1 MITARHLIDL
11 YEKRLSSASI
21 DKKLIARYENPTSSD
36 IEELS
41 STGTKEVA
49 FIINDRDKTIFVW
62 NAKLASVDKFS
73 TELVGVEWELL
84 DFCNYIIYGKA
95 QISGTN
101 LTVSS
106 KDNLELSDKFKY
118 LGDVISRD
126 WEWVD
131 KYLNGFSKVLK
142 IWKGSWFGY
151 LNKIK
156 ATKTNAALKKTK
168 K

>member
-1 MITARHLIDL
+1 MITARHLINL

-41 STGTKEVA
+41 STGAKDVV

-62 NAKLASVDKFS
+62 DAKFASVEDFS
-73 TELVGVEWELL
+73 TELVGVEGDLL
-84 DFCNYIIYGKA
+84 DVCNYIIYGKA
-95 QISGTN
+95 QISG
-101 LTVSS
+101 SS
-106 KDNLELSDKFKY
+106 LVVVDQDNLELYPKMSSFY
-118 LGDVISRD
+118 HVLSRK
-126 WEWVD
+126 WGWVD

-142 IWKGSWFGY
+142 IWNGVWINTLK
-151 LNKIK
+151 KRK
-156 ATKTNAALKKTK
+156 ATKANAALKKVK